1 MTRDELEARFA
12 GRALPHGGG
21 LLLLRPDDAKAL
33 VREAA
38 AARIAI
44 LGVDGIF
51 VSTTKTVSPL
61 EHVADFSTPHRREDG
76 FWHEAERFIDERRD
90 LGLVFEVTLG
100 EHLDSAV

>member
-76 FWHEAERFIDERRD
+76 FCTR
-90 LGLVFEVTLG
+90 LSGLSTSGAILVSFSKLPWANI
-100 EHLDSAV
+100 S